1 MSRALDDWQA
11 TWNPR
16 ARWKDTRD
24 YLAYRGDVVSKTL
37 ELVAVW
43 RRQKAEISS
52 LSKNLGFLC
61 SRLELL
67 VEECGADDRLPEIG
81 QPDVEALARELGD
94 LLSILPET
102 DCWDRHPPV
111 ATPGEPEPAIC
122 DGCPLI
128 GPVKGLSGDQRYYG
142 CDTLAFFGW
151 KIVDHR
157 AGLPREAWPEPGAWY
172 SAFESNRTRH

>member
-52 LSKNLGFLC
+52 LSKNLAFLC

-94 LLSILPET
+94 LRLPYGAGT
-102 DCWDRHPPV
+102 VSSPAVIWRINVASLASMTNVSPV
-111 ATPGEPEPAIC
+111 
-122 DGCPLI
+122 
-128 GPVKGLSGDQRYYG
+128 R
-142 CDTLAFFGW
+142 
-151 KIVDHR
+151 
-157 AGLPREAWPEPGAWY
+157 
-172 SAFESNRTRH
+172 SAFCWQGNRASSPAEN